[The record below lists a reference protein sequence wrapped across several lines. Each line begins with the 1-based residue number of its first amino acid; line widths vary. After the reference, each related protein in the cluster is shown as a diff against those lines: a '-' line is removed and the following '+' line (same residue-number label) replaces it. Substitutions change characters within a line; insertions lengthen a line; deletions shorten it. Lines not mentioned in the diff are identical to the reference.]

1 MNYKAIIRTF
11 EDGIEGKHAA
21 KMRKTAS
28 GLEQKRTEYT
38 LLIQSIKTKS
48 SGIASSYLKTL
59 KPRMQPVIMILGGSA
74 TVIFRDLK
82 GVEKEVF

>member
-21 KMRKTAS
+21 KMRKTAN

-48 SGIASSYLKTL
+48 SGIATS
-59 KPRMQPVIMILGGSA
+59 
-74 TVIFRDLK
+74 
-82 GVEKEVF
+82 